1 MFENLLPFWKEE
13 KQIEFL
19 IKEKLEGVAYKKS
32 LGALGPEGS
41 YSQQAAL
48 QYGAHVKPIFFDSIP
63 EIIDALNSGKIV
75 KAILPFEN
83 SIQGTVLETLD
94 GMYQTNLKIIDEVI
108 VNVEHV
114 IAGLDKKFQQKK

>member
-1 MFENLLPFWKEE
+1 M
-13 KQIEFL
+13 
-19 IKEKLEGVAYKKS
+19 
-32 LGALGPEGS
+32 
-41 YSQQAAL
+41 
-48 QYGAHVKPIFFDSIP
+48 
-63 EIIDALNSGKIV
+63 

-114 IAGLDKKFQQKK
+114 IAGLDKKIPAKEIKYIYSHPQALGQCSTYLRKYYSHAKLILTPSTSAAFKR

>member
-1 MFENLLPFWKEE
+1 MDQKDPTRSKLL
-13 KQIEFL
+13 
-19 IKEKLEGVAYKKS
+19 S
-32 LGALGPEGS
+32 NM
-41 YSQQAAL
+41 
-48 QYGAHVKPIFFDSIP
+48 AHVKPIFFDSIP